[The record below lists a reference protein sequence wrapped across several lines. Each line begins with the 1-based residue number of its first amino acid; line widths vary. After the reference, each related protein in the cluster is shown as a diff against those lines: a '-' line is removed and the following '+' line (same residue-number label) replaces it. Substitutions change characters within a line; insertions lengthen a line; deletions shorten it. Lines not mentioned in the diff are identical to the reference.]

1 MFFQDEP
8 SVSTRQRSSTETS
21 TFSYLTPTVA
31 STPNRRKLLGATNHM
46 ATPYSFA
53 GYNTDMSSRPTQSD
67 AIVTHTDDTTD
78 EELEDDAEQSTA
90 NTQQSNNRKQLYIA
104 PLPVSSRYGSVQ
116 RSYTADSLQKSA
128 VGKHRYSTARL
139 GEDNDDDFDNDL
151 ELNGMAN
158 ESASE
163 SGDSS
168 TAILRAS
175 IKRPQSTAGRYST
188 SIIPEERIESQRTLG
203 GLYSSVA
210 ENRSKRSRN
219 MTPDTTAGLSFTTH
233 LQTHKSLFS
242 DKNMPNSLNN
252 STTSLT
258 SLNRRQSFNPSIYG
272 STSALSDSR
281 LLNTNSPFYNGRT
294 MYGGASAYSRR
305 AVSAQRTLR
314 VPTQIRP
321 QSSLSS
327 STSTNSLAAA
337 GASNSE
343 QPTSALSSTAKRILD
358 LMEQFKSPLADA
370 KKMARNGHAPELA
383 VHVPA
388 HVARQKRFDDS
399 DIMMNRSIRL
409 SSPKTPYSR
418 NIGNGSSKRS
428 PPMIANE
435 LQVPSMSQ
443 LLQMKKVLQNNTEK
457 VRQLASGSQ
466 SILNTEAEYKL
477 PNVDNNANDK
487 NDSSKR
493 KMRNKI
499 NSTRPSTK
507 QSSNDARAEEA
518 NLPNIQLNLG
528 KSVPVLDNALSKPA
542 TSVNVNKQISNT
554 AFNTIASNTVS
565 EKTKLSCP
573 IAAAATT
580 LFKFTTPVEIATPS
594 FAKNVEPIN
603 NFTFSDPLLN
613 NIKTSSSTSILAT
626 ASQTNAKERN
636 QSLSQKPIP
645 QLKTGSV
652 LDALKTKSTDVVSS
666 PLAAVSMLPPLSAI
680 FKPKVDQWECSS
692 CMLRNDKSKT
702 KCVSCESPSP
712 ASAKPISASISLPL
726 ITNSFGNQF
735 KPSSGTWEC
744 DGCMLQNKSTASKCV
759 ACETPKPQSNKTP
772 KPLQNFNSFGNQ
784 FKPSAGTWEC
794 DACMVQNKSDATKC
808 VSCTTAKPGV
818 ALTPKNTSYCQ
829 GYQNLVAMQ
838 NSKWSC
844 SACMVQNDVLRKKCE
859 CCDMERPG
867 LAADGDAVSFS
878 FGSKPAATFS
888 FGVPFNEK
896 STAEPVK
903 ILMPS
908 TSSASSI
915 KPTFSFGVPKPASSD
930 VVEPTKPTFSFG
942 APAGANSTTT
952 IASKKD
958 DAGMLL

>member
-1 MFFQDEP
+1 MQDEP
-8 SVSTRQRSSTETS
+8 SVATRQRSAIETS
-21 TFSYLTPTVA
+21 TFSYLTPTIA
-31 STPNRRKLLGATNHM
+31 STSTPNRRKLLGATNHM
-46 ATPYSFA
+46 ASPYSFT
-53 GYNTDMSSRPTQSD
+53 GYNTSNRQSQPE
-67 AIVTHTDDTTD
+67 AIEHTDDTTD

-90 NTQQSNNRKQLYIA
+90 KTQQLNNRKQLYIA
-104 PLPVSSRYGSVQ
+104 PLPVSGRRYGSVQ
-116 RSYTADSLQKSA
+116 RSYTADNLQRPTVDKS
-128 VGKHRYSTARL
+128 RYYSTTRL
-139 GEDNDDDFDNDL
+139 GEDNEDDLLNDI
-151 ELNGMAN
+151 ELNGLVN

-168 TAILRAS
+168 TANLRPSA
-175 IKRPQSTAGRYST
+175 KRPQSTAGRYST
-188 SIIPEERIESQRTLG
+188 SMIPEERLESQRTLG

-219 MTPDTTAGLSFTTH
+219 MAVDNTAGLSFSTH

-321 QSSLSS
+321 QSSLSTR

-399 DIMMNRSIRL
+399 DILMNRSIRL
-409 SSPKTPYSR
+409 SSPRTPYSR
-418 NIGNGSSKRS
+418 NISNGSGKSS
-428 PPMIANE
+428 PPLIANE

-443 LLQMKKVLQNNTEK
+443 LLQMKKILQNNTEK

-466 SILNTEAEYKL
+466 SKLNKEAEYTL
-477 PNVDNNANDK
+477 PNLDNNANDNK
-487 NDSSKR
+487 NDSKR

-499 NSTRPSTK
+499 NTARPSAK
-507 QSSNDARAEEA
+507 EPSNEKPAEEA

-528 KSVPVLDNALSKPA
+528 KSVPVLDNVLSKPA
-542 TSVNVNKQISNT
+542 ASVNVPKQNSNT
-554 AFNTIASNTVS
+554 AFNTIAPHNTVS
-565 EKTKLSCP
+565 EKINFSCP
-573 IAAAATT
+573 IAATATT
-580 LFKFTTPVEIATPS
+580 LFKFSTPLEIATPT

-603 NFTFSDPLLN
+603 NFTFSDPLQMN
-613 NIKTSSSTSILAT
+613 NLKPSPSTSIFAT
-626 ASQTNAKERN
+626 TGKTSVKERN
-636 QSLSQKPIP
+636 EPLSPKPAP

-652 LDALKTKSTDVVSS
+652 LDALQTKPTNAVSS
-666 PLAAVSMLPPLSAI
+666 PPTVSTLPPLSAM
-680 FKPKVDQWECSS
+680 FKPKTDQWECSS
-692 CMLRNDKSKT
+692 CMLRNDKARA
-702 KCVSCESPSP
+702 KCVSCEAPNPTST
-712 ASAKPISASISLPL
+712 KPISASISLPP

-735 KPSSGTWEC
+735 KTTSS
-744 DGCMLQNKSTASKCV
+744 
-759 ACETPKPQSNKTP
+759 
-772 KPLQNFNSFGNQ
+772 
-784 FKPSAGTWEC
+784 TWEC
-794 DACMVQNKSDATKC
+794 DACMLQNKNTATKCVACETAKPLANKFEPNAGRWGNPCMVQIKSDATNC
-808 VSCTTAKPGV
+808 VPCTTAKPGSIV
-818 ALTPKNTSYCQ
+818 AVTPKVASVDQ
-829 GYQNLVAMQ
+829 GFQSIVAKQ

-844 SACMVQNDVLRKKCE
+844 SACMVQNDALRKKCE

-867 LAADGDAVSFS
+867 VAADSDSVSFS
-878 FGSKPAATFS
+878 FGSTPAAKFS
-888 FGVPFNEK
+888 FGVKFNDK
-896 STAEPVK
+896 STAGSVNP
-903 ILMPS
+903 IMPS
-908 TSSASSI
+908 TSTEPSI
-915 KPTFSFGVPKPASSD
+915 KPTFSFGVPKPSSTN
-930 VVEPTKPTFSFG
+930 VEPAKPTFTFG
-942 APAGANSTTT
+942 APAVNANTT
-952 IASKKD
+952 IGTISKKD
-958 DAGMLL
+958 DSGMLSQPHNRGEIFF